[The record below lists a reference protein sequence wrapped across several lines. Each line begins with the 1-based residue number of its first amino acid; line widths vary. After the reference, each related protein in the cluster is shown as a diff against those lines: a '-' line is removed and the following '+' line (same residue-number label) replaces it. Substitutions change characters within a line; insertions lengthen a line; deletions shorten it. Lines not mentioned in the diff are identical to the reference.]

1 MKDMSGDSL
10 EGRNGS
16 ARAPGLNGNLR
27 VPATTPAANE
37 TLGGAGREVLEDLP
51 ARVEAV
57 YLGDGGLHAVQLPL
71 VLVGELDGLARLRL
85 RRGGGDSG
93 GGGGLVLLRRALRG
107 HGIRLLLEPPVHRV
121 VALVAC
127 DAAVAVERHDAGG

>member
-57 YLGDGGLHAVQLPL
+57 YLGDGGVQLLLHLRHLAALAVDGRVGELGLQVGLARLGHFDGGLHAVQLPL
-71 VLVGELDGLARLRL
+71 VLVGELDGLA
-85 RRGGGDSG
+85 
-93 GGGGLVLLRRALRG
+93 
-107 HGIRLLLEPPVHRV
+107 
-121 VALVAC
+121 
-127 DAAVAVERHDAGG
+127 